1 MKILLKKENSMKK
14 QLTIS
19 SLLTIISFSASS
31 GVLLNNPAVSSRL
44 ASRVIFTAQ
53 SSLHNQTFDAE
64 SQYPMLIA
72 DAAR

>member
-1 MKILLKKENSMKK
+1 MKK

-31 GVLLNNPAVSSRL
+31 GVLLNNPTVSPRL
-44 ASRVIFTAQ
+44 ASSVIFTNQ
-53 SSLHNQTFDAE
+53 DSFHNQTLDAE
-64 SQYPMLIA
+64 SQYLMLIA